1 MELWRN
7 EAEGIALGSGWEHC
21 SRVVLVSKHRNMMR
35 VKDCNAVIFPSEC
48 FKDKDI
54 LITGNLSGFD

>member
-1 MELWRN
+1 M
-7 EAEGIALGSGWEHC
+7 
-21 SRVVLVSKHRNMMR
+21 VLVSKHRNMMR
-35 VKDCNAVIFPSEC
+35 VKDCDAVIFPSEG